1 MENEIIESNF
11 DTAVSQYRLKQKDV
25 LKNFIYGCIE
35 LGAILAE
42 YHDEFTKSRNW
53 LKFLEEID
61 IHPATANQQIRL
73 YEISKEKIEKDVLAE
88 VITNR
93 EKLNLFLA
101 LNDEEKEK
109 VLQKGLDSHTS
120 NADFKNVIT
129 EVKDEGFEDVSWKK
143 MVEETSGENP
153 LLVDTKR

>member
-1 MENEIIESNF
+1 MENEIVELNF
-11 DTAVSQYRLKQKDV
+11 DEAVKIFKVKQGEV
-25 LKNFIYGCIE
+25 LKNFVYGCIE
-35 LGAILAE
+35 LWAILAE
-42 YHDEFTKSRNW
+42 YREEFTKSRTW

-73 YEISKEKIEKDVLAE
+73 YEISKEKIDKNVLAE

-109 VLQKGLDSHTS
+109 VLQKGLDIQTTS
-120 NADFKNVIT
+120 ADFKNIIA
-129 EVKDEGFEDVSWKK
+129 EIKDENFEDVSWKK
-143 MVEETSGENP
+143 MVEEMI
-153 LLVDTKR
+153 R